1 MPRSQPGEGRAVIE
15 FFYIC
20 VVLPA
25 ILGVAVVSA
34 WLLGGVVTDLIL
46 RIGGDE

>member
-1 MPRSQPGEGRAVIE
+1 MIE
-15 FFYIC
+15 FVYIC
-20 VVLPA
+20 IVFLP
-25 ILGVAVVSA
+25 ILGIAVVSA

>member
-1 MPRSQPGEGRAVIE
+1 MIE

-25 ILGVAVVSA
+25 ILLVGVVSA
-34 WLLGGVVTDLIL
+34 WLLGGILTDLIL
-46 RIGGDE
+46 WIGGDDE